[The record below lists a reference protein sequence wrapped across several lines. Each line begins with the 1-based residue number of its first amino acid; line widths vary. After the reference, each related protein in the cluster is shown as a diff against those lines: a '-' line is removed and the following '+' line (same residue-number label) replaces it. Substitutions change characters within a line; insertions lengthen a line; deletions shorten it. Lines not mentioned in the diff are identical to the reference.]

1 MNLNFKWEI
10 LKKIGESGYVE
21 LRGWIMLKILT
32 KSARGTEY
40 DASIIRR
47 QGEGFVYQ
55 YFTVTQICQEEITE

>member
-1 MNLNFKWEI
+1 
-10 LKKIGESGYVE
+10 
-21 LRGWIMLKILT
+21 MLKILT